1 MTKVLLS
8 VEDRLL
14 SRLDAA
20 AEHSGLSRSAY
31 VAWLAEQHLGP
42 EIGPGAD
49 PAVHAALGEIDRL
62 TSREPRA

>member
-20 AEHSGLSRSAY
+20 AERSSLSRSAY
-31 VAWLAEQHLGP
+31 VARLIEQHFGP

-49 PAVHAALGEIDRL
+49 PAVHAALGQLDRL
-62 TSREPRA
+62 ISRHTRA